1 MICPY
6 CKSEIKDASKFCGN
20 CGAKI
25 SAPSQLQSRT
35 PTEPS
40 PILQSNAGRQ
50 PNQSY
55 SNKPNRGGNTLLR
68 IVRIV
73 FGAMFLIFAAG
84 DLIMD
89 LKVDSI
95 RSPGFE
101 AFIIVLF
108 AYLGLRLLGVLDRVG
123 RNKRLLVALAA
134 LVVMTALFS
143 FSKPAGRTG
152 SAAGTDSAS
161 AAETKTAAETAGQ
174 GARETKGAAVAENT
188 TAAPAENATE
198 APARIAD
205 IGIEEAVIYEGN
217 DVIIKAVGA
226 ENHLL
231 SKEIKVYIE
240 NNSNLNLSFNARAY
254 GVNGIM
260 TGNSIYSM
268 RCDVAAGKKANTSI
282 EIQNSFLD
290 FYGIKEIREI
300 SVLFWAYDNAKS
312 MKEFDSGQTFIYTTA
327 AGDDNR
333 LSVSGSPK
341 LDQNGFQVEYLG
353 EIEGQ
358 YYFVVKNRSGEYA
371 AFDVKGQTYNDF
383 TSSEMDFNNSG
394 VIVLDGYDAVI
405 SLKPGKKFME
415 DNGIETLDK
424 IEFRLDIRP
433 KEDYFK
439 NFTTD
444 VIMVDE
450 L

>member
-20 CGAKI
+20 CGAKL
-25 SAPSQLQSRT
+25 SAPSRIQNRT
-35 PTEPS
+35 PVEPS
-40 PILQSNAGRQ
+40 PILQNNAGQQ

-55 SNKPNRGGNTLLR
+55 SNKPNRGGNTFLKIIR
-68 IVRIV
+68 MV
-73 FGAMFLIFAAG
+73 FGVMFLFFAAG
-84 DLIMD
+84 TFLTA
-89 LKVDSI
+89 LKMDSI
-95 RSPGFE
+95 SNPGRE
-101 AFIIVLF
+101 AFSIVIF
-108 AYLGLRLLGVLDRVG
+108 GYLGLWLTGVLDRVD
-123 RNKRLLVALAA
+123 RKKRLLAALAA
-134 LVVMTALFS
+134 LVVLTAF
-143 FSKPAGRTG
+143 FFFVKPAGKTDGVAGAG
-152 SAAGTDSAS
+152 SAPVTEEKPANEA
-161 AAETKTAAETAGQ
+161 AGQ
-174 GARETKGAAVAENT
+174 GGRETKAAAAEST
-188 TAAPAENATE
+188 TAAHAENATE

-217 DVIIKAVGA
+217 GVIIKAVGA

-240 NNSNLNLSFNARAY
+240 NNSDLNLSFNARAY

-260 TGNSIYSM
+260 TGNSVYSM

-290 FYGIKEIREI
+290 FYGIKEIKEI
-300 SVLFWAYDNAKS
+300 SILFWAYDNAKS

-353 EIEGQ
+353 EIKGQ

-383 TSSEMDFNNSG
+383 TSSEMDLNNSG

-405 SLKPGKKFME
+405 SLKPSKKFME
-415 DNGIETLDK
+415 DNGIGSLDK
-424 IEFRLDIRP
+424 IEFRLDVRP
-433 KEDYFK
+433 QEDYFRS
-439 NFTTD
+439 FTTD
-444 VIMVDE
+444 VIMVDK